1 MRKSPVHVRRSARRR
16 QRSVQSGS
24 HQSPAPRTTLACAWT
39 QSSISTS
46 VFQHAEAPADADEGI
61 HRLVNLFA
69 GVRGAHLR
77 ADARLAPGYDG
88 EEEADD
94 VDAFLEQLLGELLGQ
109 RRVVERSEEH
119 TSELQSRENLVC

>member
-1 MRKSPVHVRRSARRR
+1 R
-16 QRSVQSGS
+16 QQFALPERIDASQ
-24 HQSPAPRTTLACAWT
+24 
-39 QSSISTS
+39 STS
-46 VFQHAEAPADADEGI
+46 ADVRGGGKLQPAAVDQRTDATASLEAVVTEVLFERRNLGIRRHRAQASGFQHAEAPADADEGI

-109 RRVVERSEEH
+109 R
-119 TSELQSRENLVC
+119 